1 MSTKYVVL
9 YTSNDDVATRAPEHY
24 AAHSAHVD
32 AAHAAGDLLMVG
44 TFADP
49 QADGAMC
56 VFGDREAA
64 ERFAR
69 EDPFVT
75 GGVVREWR
83 LLEWN
88 ELLTP

>member
-1 MSTKYVVL
+1 MSTKYVLL
-9 YTSNDDVATRAPEHY
+9 YRSADGVAENAPRHF

-32 AAHAAGDLLMVG
+32 AAHAAGDLEMVG

-49 QADGAMC
+49 QADGAMSI
-56 VFGDREAA
+56 FASAEAA

-69 EDPFVT
+69 EDPFVVS
-75 GGVVREWR
+75 GVVREWR

-88 ELLTP
+88 EILT